1 MGGSVSARSFSPCSA
16 MPTRRPLFIRNFSA
30 SFPYD
35 SLVFDTQK
43 FGIAT
48 FKGCK
53 VTIHKSAFVPR
64 TDGVCPMYRWH
75 LSVERSAPFSRQIVS
90 FVGSCRT
97 YSAPFEGTSF
107 TQRDALADILRS
119 LLLAP
124 LIRFAQRTLF
134 QSLFHISHSKFI
146 TSMYAAKQPFYDL
159 SHTSCHYNRVLLCR
173 IIIR

>member
-48 FKGCK
+48 FKGRK
-53 VTIHKSAFVPR
+53 VTIYKSAFVPR

-75 LSVERSAPFSRQIVS
+75 LSVERSATFLAANRIVWG
-90 FVGSCRT
+90 FCRT
-97 YSAPFEGTSF
+97 YSAPFEGTSY
-107 TQRDALADILRS
+107 TQRYALS
-119 LLLAP
+119 
-124 LIRFAQRTLF
+124 
-134 QSLFHISHSKFI
+134 
-146 TSMYAAKQPFYDL
+146 
-159 SHTSCHYNRVLLCR
+159 
-173 IIIR
+173 